1 VLFILIRD
9 INSLHLEWIFD
20 PELLSELLELLSE
33 LLELLSELLELLSE
47 LIELLSELLELLS
60 ELLELL
66 SELLEY
72 DFFTRSD
79 RLPNPSV
86 MKQNSIGVN

>member
-20 PELLSELLELLSE
+20 PELLSELLELLSK

-47 LIELLSELLELLS
+47 LRELLS

-86 MKQNSIGVN
+86 IKQNSIGVN